1 MEELFKDL
9 ARFGY
14 HLAYY
19 EPLGAW
25 KVVDASGNLRDF
37 ISSMFAERVAE
48 HGFAFSCG
56 VLPDV
61 RGLYVRFRSV

>member
-25 KVVDASGNLRDF
+25 KVVDEAGSLRDF
-37 ISSMFAERVAE
+37 ISSIFAEKVAD
-48 HGFAFSCG
+48 HGFVFSCG
-56 VLPDV
+56 VLPNDG
-61 RGLYVRFRSV
+61 GLYVRFRAL

>member
-25 KVVDASGNLRDF
+25 KVVDESGNLRDF
-37 ISSMFAERVAE
+37 ISTFFAEIVAE

-56 VLPDV
+56 VLPTIS
-61 RGLYVRFRSV
+61 GLYVRFRAV